1 MKITVLR
8 RLHSLIAVVVM
19 SVALGTACGS
29 DENDDTEPIDSNE
42 GTTTTTVAPDVD
54 DRDDD
59 TDSIDDPD
67 DMSTETGDNGEM
79 TNGETVDTEGADTNT
94 GTETGAP
101 DDSAATATTLPVEDT
116 VPVEEPVS
124 FTEEEQ
130 AVADAWLNVF
140 SPDSTWEEMRPHL
153 TGIEEIEDLAREYAE
168 TKTDQT
174 FPGVTLEVV
183 SVDIAGTTADITF
196 DILLNGSPVQP
207 GNSGVLTF
215 VDGTWVVQYDTF
227 CDMVALAGYSC
238 DLLAWNA

>member
-1 MKITVLR
+1 MKITALR

-19 SVALGTACGS
+19 LVALGTACGS

-59 TDSIDDPD
+59 TDGIDDPD

-79 TNGETVDTEGADTNT
+79 VDTEGTDTNT
-94 GTETGAP
+94 GTETETP
-101 DDSAATATTLPVEDT
+101 DDSAATATT

-196 DILLNGSPVQP
+196 DILLNGSLLQP
-207 GNSGVLTF
+207 GNSGVLTL
-215 VDGTWVVQYDTF
+215 VDETWVVQYDTF

>member
-1 MKITVLR
+1 MKITAIR

-19 SVALGTACGS
+19 LVALGTACGS
-29 DENDDTEPIDSNE
+29 DENDNTEPIDSNE
-42 GTTTTTVAPDVD
+42 GTTTTTVAPDD
-54 DRDDD
+54 DPDGD
-59 TDSIDDPD
+59 TDGIDDPD

-79 TNGETVDTEGADTNT
+79 VDTEGTD
-94 GTETGAP
+94 TETETEIP
-101 DDSAATATTLPVEDT
+101 DDSAATTTT

-153 TGIEEIEDLAREYAE
+153 TGIEKIEDLARQYAE

-174 FPGVTLEVV
+174 FAGVTLEVV
-183 SVDIAGTTADITF
+183 SVDIAGNTADITF

-207 GNSGVLTF
+207 GNSGVLTL
-215 VDGTWVVQYDTF
+215 VDETWVVEYDTF
-227 CDMVALAGYSC
+227 CSIVALANYSC